1 MHAVACVKDGDRGR
15 TLRSC
20 ALWRAL
26 VEFYGEGK
34 GGSNPEG
41 EVVEDEVRGPT
52 VWSVS
57 DLSATRTQGTEVCFT
72 SDLCVS
78 VMLSRSHL
86 FVFALWVSTCVRV
99 RARPWSV
106 RDRDCACRSVR
117 RRDAKLTQNGGVKRK
132 DLTIPPPGSILRAES
147 DRNSLHAVG
156 ETDLSHQ
163 ALA

>member
-52 VWSVS
+52 VWSV
-57 DLSATRTQGTEVCFT
+57 R
-72 SDLCVS
+72 
-78 VMLSRSHL
+78 RSQRDQN
-86 FVFALWVSTCVRV
+86 A
-99 RARPWSV
+99 
-106 RDRDCACRSVR
+106 RDRCTLFHSRSVR
-117 RRDAKLTQNGGVKRK
+117 VCVAFQKPPFRLCY
-132 DLTIPPPGSILRAES
+132 LFTIPPPGSIL
-147 DRNSLHAVG
+147 
-156 ETDLSHQ
+156 
-163 ALA
+163 

>member
-15 TLRSC
+15 TLRWSC

-86 FVFALWVSTCVRV
+86 FGFAIFSQSRRQAAYVKHTMHDTTML
-99 RARPWSV
+99 RP
-106 RDRDCACRSVR
+106 
-117 RRDAKLTQNGGVKRK
+117 
-132 DLTIPPPGSILRAES
+132 
-147 DRNSLHAVG
+147 
-156 ETDLSHQ
+156 
-163 ALA
+163 

>member
-1 MHAVACVKDGDRGR
+1 MISHRPATLAAGTTVVQVGAGIAVHAVACVKDGDRGR

-57 DLSATRTQGTEVCFT
+57 
-72 SDLCVS
+72 
-78 VMLSRSHL
+78 
-86 FVFALWVSTCVRV
+86 VF
-99 RARPWSV
+99 RARPG
-106 RDRDCACRSVR
+106 R
-117 RRDAKLTQNGGVKRK
+117 RVLGTTRAMHAFPFIPVLFPTFVLRLFVTLRCFLMPPNLRWEGPHLFPKVLLRLRLPRTK
-132 DLTIPPPGSILRAES
+132 DIPADSCPS
-147 DRNSLHAVG
+147 HAG
-156 ETDLSHQ
+156 
-163 ALA
+163 

>member
-86 FVFALWVSTCVRV
+86 FGFAIFHNPA
-99 RARPWSV
+99 ARQH
-106 RDRDCACRSVR
+106 
-117 RRDAKLTQNGGVKRK
+117 T
-132 DLTIPPPGSILRAES
+132 ILRAERRHQ
-147 DRNSLHAVG
+147 DAPWWVVHAVACRG
-156 ETDLSHQ
+156 ETDLSPH
-163 ALA
+163 

>member
-15 TLRSC
+15 KLRSC

-26 VEFYGEGK
+26 VEFYGEGE

-86 FVFALWVSTCVRV
+86 FGFAIFSQTRRQAAYVKQTMLRADVENGDIRTHPGGWWCTAARCRVSG
-99 RARPWSV
+99 
-106 RDRDCACRSVR
+106 RDRP
-117 RRDAKLTQNGGVKRK
+117 LT
-132 DLTIPPPGSILRAES
+132 
-147 DRNSLHAVG
+147 SLA
-156 ETDLSHQ
+156 
-163 ALA
+163 

>member
-57 DLSATRTQGTEVCFT
+57 
-72 SDLCVS
+72 
-78 VMLSRSHL
+78 
-86 FVFALWVSTCVRV
+86 VF
-99 RARPWSV
+99 RARPG
-106 RDRDCACRSVR
+106 R
-117 RRDAKLTQNGGVKRK
+117 RVLGTTRAMHAFPFIPFLFPHFCVASFCDPALFPDA
-132 DLTIPPPGSILRAES
+132 PES
-147 DRNSLHAVG
+147 AVG
-156 ETDLSHQ
+156 GAPPLSQSPASTSTTTD
-163 ALA
+163 

>member
-1 MHAVACVKDGDRGR
+1 MHAVACVKDRDRGR

-57 DLSATRTQGTEVCFT
+57 DLSAERKGQNFRTEVCFPT
-72 SDLCVS
+72 
-78 VMLSRSHL
+78 MLKHHS
-86 FVFALWVSTCVRV
+86 
-99 RARPWSV
+99 
-106 RDRDCACRSVR
+106 
-117 RRDAKLTQNGGVKRK
+117 G
-132 DLTIPPPGSILRAES
+132 
-147 DRNSLHAVG
+147 
-156 ETDLSHQ
+156 
-163 ALA
+163 

>member
-57 DLSATRTQGTEVCFT
+57 VRSQRDQNAGDRGVFHFRSVRVCHAVQKPPFRLC
-72 SDLCVS
+72 SLGLDLCPRPCPA
-78 VMLSRSHL
+78 M
-86 FVFALWVSTCVRV
+86 V
-99 RARPWSV
+99 RARPRLSV
-106 RDRDCACRSVR
+106 PLCPS
-117 RRDAKLTQNGGVKRK
+117 
-132 DLTIPPPGSILRAES
+132 
-147 DRNSLHAVG
+147 
-156 ETDLSHQ
+156 
-163 ALA
+163 

>member
-41 EVVEDEVRGPT
+41 EVVEDVVRGPT

-57 DLSATRTQGTEVCFT
+57 DLSATRTQPSGTEVCFT

-86 FVFALWVSTCVRV
+86 FAFALWVSTCVRV
-99 RARPWSV
+99 RARP
-106 RDRDCACRSVR
+106 RLCLCPRER
-117 RRDAKLTQNGGVKRK
+117 RKRPR
-132 DLTIPPPGSILRAES
+132 T
-147 DRNSLHAVG
+147 
-156 ETDLSHQ
+156 
-163 ALA
+163 

>member
-57 DLSATRTQGTEVCFT
+57 VFPGTPRWLASGARHNACHACVVSLICFP
-72 SDLCVS
+72 LLGCVF
-78 VMLSRSHL
+78 L
-86 FVFALWVSTCVRV
+86 
-99 RARPWSV
+99 
-106 RDRDCACRSVR
+106 
-117 RRDAKLTQNGGVKRK
+117 
-132 DLTIPPPGSILRAES
+132 
-147 DRNSLHAVG
+147 
-156 ETDLSHQ
+156 
-163 ALA
+163 

>member
-15 TLRSC
+15 TLRWSC

-26 VEFYGEGK
+26 VEFYGEGE

-86 FVFALWVSTCVRV
+86 FGFAIFHNPAARQHTFMHTLSKKHTMLWAEWRTSGRT
-99 RARPWSV
+99 
-106 RDRDCACRSVR
+106 
-117 RRDAKLTQNGGVKRK
+117 LGGWWCTLSR
-132 DLTIPPPGSILRAES
+132 
-147 DRNSLHAVG
+147 VG
-156 ETDLSHQ
+156 ERPTSH
-163 ALA
+163 LTSIIE

>member
-1 MHAVACVKDGDRGR
+1 VHAVACVKDGDTGR
-15 TLRSC
+15 TLRWSC

-86 FVFALWVSTCVRV
+86 FGFAIFSQ
-99 RARPWSV
+99 S
-106 RDRDCACRSVR
+106 R
-117 RRDAKLTQNGGVKRK
+117 RQAAYVKH
-132 DLTIPPPGSILRAES
+132 TMLRAEWRLADS
-147 DRNSLHAVG
+147 QDAPWWVVVHAVACRG
-156 ETDLSHQ
+156 ETDLSPH
-163 ALA
+163 